1 MFSAKTVFKSL
12 MSIVVLSAV
21 LSASAIAAPYAQAT
35 FGGLDKIT
43 AKVSQFVAVKDQPT
57 RYGSLE
63 ITVRSCD
70 MRPPEETPQT
80 AAYVEIRQVNEED
93 NSVDPAPVFKGWMF
107 AESPCLNG
115 LEHPVYDVWL
125 KTCNTPLAP

>member
-1 MFSAKTVFKSL
+1 MFSAKTIFKSL
-12 MSIVVLSAV
+12 MSAALLSV
-21 LSASAIAAPYAQAT
+21 CLSVSASAAPYAQAT

-43 AKVSQFVAVKDQPT
+43 ANVSKFVAVKDQPT
-57 RYGSLE
+57 RFGSLE

-80 AAYVEIRQVNEED
+80 AAYVEIRQVDEED
-93 NSVDPAPVFKGWMF
+93 NTIDPAPIFKGWMF
-107 AESPCLNG
+107 AESPGLNG

-125 KTCNTPLAP
+125 KTCNTAIAP